1 MLTLEQALQQIEEL
15 NAIIERSN
23 QKFESEKERLIQL
36 IASWKRKAEG
46 KRGFRRETLREG
58 YSAVTGM
65 HYKVYSIDLP
75 GDLPVEEVLNYLK
88 ENILQ
93 GLYPYTFKKMDYVPK
108 KKEWVFEVEMD
119 IAFDIQLENEFL
131 LKYYQNN

>member
-1 MLTLEQALQQIEEL
+1 
-15 NAIIERSN
+15 
-23 QKFESEKERLIQL
+23 
-36 IASWKRKAEG
+36 
-46 KRGFRRETLREG
+46 
-58 YSAVTGM
+58 M

-131 LKYYQNN
+131 LQYYENS